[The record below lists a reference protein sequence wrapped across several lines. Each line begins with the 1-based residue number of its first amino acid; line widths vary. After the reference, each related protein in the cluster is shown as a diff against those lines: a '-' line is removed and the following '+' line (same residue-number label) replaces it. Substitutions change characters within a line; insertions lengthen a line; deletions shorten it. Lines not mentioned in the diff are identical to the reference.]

1 MAIFGMGTD
10 MIAIARVETSLAR
23 GNGLVRRVLTEYEQD
38 IWAQHRAPADYLA
51 KRFAAKEA
59 FAKALGTG
67 FRHNLNFKDIIIKND
82 KAGKPMISLNKKI
95 TLFLKKNFSSKNF
108 KIFLSLSDEDHYSIA
123 YVIISEIRS

>member
-1 MAIFGMGTD
+1 MNI
-10 MIAIARVETSLAR
+10 L
-23 GNGLVRRVLTEYEQD
+23 GNGVDIVKNIRIKKILKKDFFIKRIFSKYE
-38 IWAQHRAPADYLA
+38 INKSKKIKNKVSYFA